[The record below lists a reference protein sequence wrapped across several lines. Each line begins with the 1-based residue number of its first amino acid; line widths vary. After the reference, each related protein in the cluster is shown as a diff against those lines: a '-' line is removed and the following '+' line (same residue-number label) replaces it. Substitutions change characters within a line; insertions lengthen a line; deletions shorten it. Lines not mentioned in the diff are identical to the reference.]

1 MLGYKFEPG
10 MHFLQQ
16 NREFIIEQ
24 WLANGELQIKDMVTN
39 EYISKPVCS
48 LMDAW
53 ANGSLDLL
61 GDDGSCQ
68 SLQQRISKSRVND
81 LSLLDKNDPRKAE
94 AYRRLDYVKEIK
106 GRGLTKYTPESLEP
120 VIKAVHKRTC
130 DRNKRPSW
138 GTVNRW
144 RKAYEASGD
153 DVRALVPA
161 VKARGNTNH
170 KYSGTCIS
178 EFGEEDI
185 EKAKA
190 VADIVKKFVRT
201 KYLTRQRL
209 TAASVHTKIEAQIKE
224 DNKRRGDKDKLPI
237 PHISSL
243 YKYIKTLDPY
253 EVAVARY
260 GKRYADQKY
269 RTHKQG
275 PRPTRL
281 MQRVQADHTRMDE
294 MVVDTKTKLPLGRPW
309 LTTIIDLY
317 SKMIIGIYLSFTP
330 PSYLS
335 VMQCLLHTIR
345 PKTYVG
351 KVYPEIEH
359 AWDAYGI
366 TEVIVV
372 DNGKEFYSEEFDD
385 ACYQIGTE
393 IEYAPRRAPWYKA
406 SMERFYRTV
415 NTELLHELPGTTF
428 SSILDKKDYDP
439 TKHALISLDAILEL
453 THVWIID
460 VYHQS
465 LHRGITD
472 IPARR
477 WKEGVRDWPPN
488 LPPKNKELEIL
499 LGYKEHRSISGSGIE
514 FQSLFYNC
522 KELGLI
528 RRKLKPKEKVVIKYN
543 PNDISVIYV
552 YDRSNDC
559 YLPVPALDQ
568 EYTKGLTLWQHLV
581 IRNYAR
587 KIAESHVDRD
597 ALCRAKKRLQMVV
610 ERELLTNKK
619 ISGSE
624 KIARYLNLGQPTYAE
639 LTEEQRGEEIE
650 NAPHAGA
657 GEVIEKQSQVN
668 TESSLNGVSDVG
680 EAFGSSEEVTGK
692 NDIEIRQIHEG
703 FLQAIA
709 GDALVTD
716 EVNSKKPQLRG
727 RTKERTKASKR
738 GESASAESQRKV
750 SSNTGSFNRDAD
762 ELNEEDWGA
771 DYDLPL

>member
-1 MLGYKFEPG
+1 MLGYRFEPG
-10 MHFLQQ
+10 MHFIQQ
-16 NREFIIEQ
+16 NREFVIEQ
-24 WLANGELQIKDMVTN
+24 CLIDDEFQVKDLATN
-39 EYISKPVCS
+39 EHTLKPLCS
-48 LMDAW
+48 LVDAW
-53 ANGSLDLL
+53 ANGSLELL
-61 GDDGSCQ
+61 GDDDNYQ
-68 SLQQRISKSRVND
+68 SLQQRIVKARTND
-81 LSLLDKNDPRKAE
+81 LSLLDKNDPRKVE
-94 AYRRLDYVKEIK
+94 AYRRLEYVKEIK
-106 GRGLTKYTPESLEP
+106 RSGLTTYTPETLGP
-120 VIKAVHKRTC
+120 VSQAVHKRIG
-130 DRNKRPSW
+130 DSKKSPSW
-138 GTVNRW
+138 STVNRW
-144 RKAYEASGD
+144 RKAFEAAGE

-161 VKARGNTNH
+161 DKARGNTNH
-170 KYSGTCIS
+170 KYSGICLS
-178 EFGEEDI
+178 EFDEDDI

-190 VADIVKKFVRT
+190 VADIVKKFVST
-201 KYLTRQRL
+201 KYLTRRRP
-209 TAASVHTKIEAQIKE
+209 TVASVHTIIEAQIKE
-224 DNKRRGDKDKLPI
+224 DNKRRGGKDKLPT

-260 GKRYADQKY
+260 GKRYAEQKY

-275 PRPTRL
+275 PRPTRP

-359 AWDAYGI
+359 TWDAYGI
-366 TEVIVV
+366 PEVIVV

-393 IEYAPRRAPWYKA
+393 VEYAPRRAPWYKA

-453 THVWIID
+453 THIWIID

-472 IPARR
+472 IPVRR
-477 WKEGVRDWPPN
+477 WKEGIRDWSPN

-499 LGYKEHRSISGSGIE
+499 LGYKERRSISSSGIE
-514 FQSLFYNC
+514 FQCLFYNC

-528 RRKLKPKEKVVIKYN
+528 RRKLKPKEKVVIKYS

-568 EYTKGLTLWQHLV
+568 EYTKGLTLWQHIV

-587 KIAESHVDRD
+587 KIAESYVDRD
-597 ALCRAKKRLQMVV
+597 ALCRAKKHLQMVV
-610 ERELLTNKK
+610 ERELVANKK

-639 LTEEQRGEEIE
+639 LTEGHKDEEVE
-650 NAPHAGA
+650 NAPNAGT
-657 GEVIEKQSQVN
+657 GEAIQKQTRVN
-668 TESSLNGVSDVG
+668 TKSSLNGVSDVG
-680 EAFGSSEEVTGK
+680 DAFGSSEGVTDK
-692 NDIEIRQIHEG
+692 NDVEIRQINEG
-703 FLQAIA
+703 FFQATV

-716 EVNSKKPQLRG
+716 ESSSKKPQLRG
-727 RTKERTKASKR
+727 KPREGIKASKR
-738 GESASAESQRKV
+738 GESASAESLGKA